1 MSLTSRFLAYQTH
14 LSTAFDHWL
23 LPEHYRID
31 GNRYFLDVFAPR
43 FLKPGTVVYDVGGGK
58 HPFVS
63 PSRKKEL
70 GLKIVGLDIDSK
82 ELAQAPSGSYDQ
94 VIVSDITRCTGHED
108 ADLAICQALLEHVV
122 DVEKAFAAIASIL
135 KQGGLALIF
144 VPCRN
149 ALYAR
154 INLLL
159 PERLKRKILFGLFP
173 QSETIQGFR
182 SYYNKCTP
190 RDFRRLAALHGL
202 DVEEELPFFMS
213 GYFSFFLPAHIL
225 WRLWVLSFRSLARDQ
240 AAETFI
246 MALRKR

>member
-1 MSLTSRFLAYQTH
+1 MTNRFLAYQIR
-14 LSTAFDHWL
+14 LSNAFDRWL
-23 LPEHYRID
+23 LPEQYRID
-31 GNRYFLDVFAPR
+31 GNRFFLDVFAPR
-43 FLKPGTVVYDVGGGK
+43 FLKPDTVVYDVGGGK

-63 PSRKKEL
+63 PARKREL
-70 GLKIVGLDIDSK
+70 GLTIVGLDIDST
-82 ELAQAPSGSYDQ
+82 ELAQAPPGSYDH

-108 ADLAICQALLEHVV
+108 ADLAICQALLEHVA

-135 KQGGLALIF
+135 KQGGIALIF

-154 INLLL
+154 LNLLL
-159 PERLKRKILFGLFP
+159 PERLKRRILFTLFP
-173 QSETIQGFR
+173 QSEAGQGFP
-182 SYYNKCTP
+182 SYYNRCTP

-202 DVEEELPFFMS
+202 EVQEELFFFMN
-213 GYFSFFLPAHIL
+213 GYFSFFVPAHIL
-225 WRLWVLSFRSLARDQ
+225 WRLWLLSFRSLAHEQ